1 MMKKISLLAVCLVVV
16 AQLACKKN
24 RTCHCTMTKTG
35 TSTTHGSAD
44 EVLFGFPVTL
54 ADTSFS
60 TPINDIQ
67 VYDRTINK
75 STKSAAKNNCISYSE
90 PYKETTLTS
99 VPASSFNLSVEV
111 TNEGTVTYDCKL
123 K

>member
-1 MMKKISLLAVCLVVV
+1 MKKIAPFSVCLIVM
-16 AQLACKKN
+16 ALMACKKD

-35 TSTTHGSAD
+35 TSTTHGSAN
-44 EVLFGFPVTL
+44 EVLLGFPVSL
-54 ADTSFS
+54 ADTSFT
-60 TPINDIQ
+60 TPVNDIQ
-67 VYDRTINK
+67 VYDRKINK
-75 STKSAAKNNCISYSE
+75 ATKSTAANNCVSYSE

-111 TNEGTVTYDCKL
+111 TNEGTVSYDCKL

>member
-1 MMKKISLLAVCLVVV
+1 MKKIFPLAICLIV
-16 AQLACKKN
+16 AMACKKN
-24 RTCHCTMTKTG
+24 RTCHCTQTKTG
-35 TSTTHGSAD
+35 TSTTHGTVN
-44 EVLFGFPVTL
+44 EVFLGIPVAL

-67 VYDRTINK
+67 VYDRSINK
-75 STKSAAKNNCISYSE
+75 ATKSAASNNCISYSE

>member
-1 MMKKISLLAVCLVVV
+1 MKKTLPFALCFIVVV
-16 AQLACKKN
+16 QMACKKD
-24 RTCHCTMTKTG
+24 RTCHCTKTKTG
-35 TSTTHGSAD
+35 TSTTHGSAN
-44 EVLFGFPVTL
+44 EVLLGYPVPL

-60 TPINDIQ
+60 TPVNDIQ
-67 VYDRTINK
+67 VYDKTINK
-75 STKSAAKNNCISYSE
+75 ATKSAAQNNCINYSE

-111 TNEGTVTYDCKL
+111 TNTGTVSYDCKL

>member
-1 MMKKISLLAVCLVVV
+1 MKKIAPLAVCLIVV
-16 AQLACKKN
+16 AQMACKKD

-35 TSTTHGSAD
+35 TSTTHGSAS
-44 EVLFGFPVTL
+44 EVLLGFPVTL

-60 TPINDIQ
+60 TPANDLQI
-67 VYDRTINK
+67 YDRTIKK
-75 STKSAAKNNCISYSE
+75 STKKAAKNNCISYSE

-111 TNEGTVTYDCKL
+111 TNTGTVTYDCSL